1 MLIKNQFVPTNIEPA
16 TIRNDIDNMASSINS
31 SSVMLGG
38 IKKNTEDLIKVT
50 AINSSE
56 ISNLKEINQLILVA
70 ANNIGEF
77 GKKSGKGEIK
87 EIRIMMIMMV
97 LSLLISAYSILC
109 IQSN

>member
-1 MLIKNQFVPTNIEPA
+1 MPTNIEPA